1 MKVYVGTD
9 LEGVAG
15 VVTFYSQTSPGGA
28 GYEAAKRLLTAEI
41 NAAVEGML
49 AEGVDEILVCDG
61 HGPGAIHYESLHAEA
76 KLLHGRPLAPR
87 EVRDEIIRQYD
98 VCMMIGQHALAGKP
112 RANMNHTQSSHSID
126 SYRLNGTPIGEIAQF
141 ALYQGALGLPLIF
154 LSGDEEACRE
164 AEEQVP
170 GITTVA
176 VKQSLS
182 RNSAISLSPPKSHEL
197 IRAGASAAI
206 RRQRANP
213 LPPVVWP
220 GPYVLEKRFFH
231 TDSADA
237 AASAPDVER
246 VDGQTVR
253 LRSGDIRDI
262 IYR

>member
-1 MKVYVGTD
+1 MKVFVGTD

-15 VVTFYSQTSPGGA
+15 VVTFHSQTSPDGG
-28 GYEAAKRLLTAEI
+28 GYEAAKRLLTAEV

-49 AEGVDEILVCDG
+49 AEGVEEVLVCDG
-61 HGPGAIHYESLHAEA
+61 HGPGAIHYESLHVDA

-87 EVRDEIIRQYD
+87 EIRDRVISQYD
-98 VCMMIGQHALAGKP
+98 VCMMIGQHALAGNP
-112 RANMNHTQSSHSID
+112 LANMNHTQNSRSVD

-141 ALYQGALGLPLIF
+141 ALYHGALGMPLIF

-164 AEEQVP
+164 AEEQIP
-170 GITTVA
+170 GITTAA

-182 RNSAISLSPPKSHEL
+182 RNSAISLSPAKSHEL
-197 IRAGASAAI
+197 IRTGAAAAI
-206 RRQRANP
+206 RRQRKNP

-231 TDSADA
+231 TDTADA
-237 AASAPDVER
+237 AASAPGVER

-253 LRSGDIRDI
+253 LRSEDIRDI